1 MGKKLKCIKC
11 NDIIESKFRH
21 DYVKCSCGAIF
32 VDGGDDYLKY
42 GGDFNS
48 ILFDYNNSWLSY
60 DEVSTQTIKNE
71 LPKTFWANGKD
82 RVRQAKKEII
92 AILSRYDCKL
102 KPKNMQTV
110 GLVTEDYVVNQ
121 IIQEMIDI

>member
-32 VDGGDDYLKY
+32 VDGGDDYLRY

-60 DEVSTQTIKNE
+60 NEVSTQTIKNE
-71 LPKTFWANGKD
+71 PPKTFWANGKD

-92 AILSRYDCKL
+92 DILKRYDCKL
-102 KPKNMQTV
+102 QIRNLQTL
-110 GLVTEDYVVNQ
+110 GLVTTDEVVHEIIEDT
-121 IIQEMIDI
+121 IEL